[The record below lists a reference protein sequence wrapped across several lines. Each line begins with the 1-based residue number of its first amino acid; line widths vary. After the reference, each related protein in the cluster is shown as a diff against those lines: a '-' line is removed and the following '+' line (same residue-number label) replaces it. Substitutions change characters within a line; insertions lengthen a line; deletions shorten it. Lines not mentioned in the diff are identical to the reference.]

1 MDDEQRYA
9 AASSKDARFDGVF
22 FCAVRTTGIYCRPS
36 CPAITPK
43 RANVVFYPTAAAAQQ
58 SGFRACKRC
67 RPDASPGSP
76 EWNVRSDVA
85 GRAMRLIADGVVD
98 RAGVGGLASSLGYS
112 SRQVGR
118 LLTAE
123 VGAGPLALA
132 RAQRAR
138 TARILVE
145 TTALPMGDIAFAAGF
160 ASIRQFNATML
171 EVYDTPPSVLRERA
185 MRRGGSARAR
195 ARTGAR
201 RGATG
206 LAGTAGLTGTAA
218 LTGTADLTSTAGL
231 AGTAGL
237 TSTAGLAGT
246 AGDAVAD
253 DGGATGVLHLRLP
266 FRPPIDLSRMFGFL
280 AARAI
285 PGIEV
290 ASPDEYKRT
299 VSLPNGIG
307 VLSLRSVP
315 GASWVDCS
323 LALSDL
329 RDVTAAVQRCRRL
342 LDLDADPW
350 AISGFFTDDPV
361 IGPLAADCPGRR
373 AVGAVDGSEIAIR
386 AVLGQQVSVAA
397 ARRLGA
403 RLVALCGTPLA
414 GSIDAAGLAGGLS
427 VAGGPGPGAAGGA
440 LTHVFPDVATIA
452 GLAPADLPM
461 PLARGRALVTL
472 ASALASGAIS
482 LDPGADR
489 EEVGARLLA
498 LPGIGPWTAGYIR
511 MRGLSDPDVFLP
523 GDVGVMRALRQ
534 LTAGEADA
542 VRLGADGPDAVRLGW
557 RPWCSYAT
565 HHLWATL
572 ESASS
577 RTAATR
583 DDDIAV

>member
-1 MDDEQRYA
+1 MDDDQRYT

-22 FCAVRTTGIYCRPS
+22 FCAVRTTRVYCRPS

-43 RANVVFYPTAAAAQQ
+43 RANVMFYPTAAAAQQ
-58 SGFRACKRC
+58 AGYRACKRC

-123 VGAGPLALA
+123 VGAGPLSLA

-138 TARILVE
+138 TARILIE

-160 ASIRQFNATML
+160 TSIRQFNATML

-185 MRRGGSARAR
+185 VRRDQSARGR
-195 ARTGAR
+195 ART
-201 RGATG
+201 
-206 LAGTAGLTGTAA
+206 
-218 LTGTADLTSTAGL
+218 
-231 AGTAGL
+231 
-237 TSTAGLAGT
+237 
-246 AGDAVAD
+246 D
-253 DGGATGVLHLRLP
+253 DGGATGVLRLRLP
-266 FRPPIDLSRMFGFL
+266 FRPPIDARRVFGFL

-285 PGIEV
+285 PGVEV
-290 ASPDEYKRT
+290 ASPEEYSRT
-299 VSLPNGIG
+299 VALPNGSG
-307 VLSLRSVP
+307 VLSLRPVP

-342 LDLDADPW
+342 LDLDADPC
-350 AISGFFTDDPV
+350 AISGFFAGDPV
-361 IGPLAADCPGRR
+361 IGPLAAGCPGRR
-373 AVGAVDGSEIAIR
+373 AVGAVDGDEIAIR

-403 RLVALCGTPLA
+403 RLVALCG
-414 GSIDAAGLAGGLS
+414 AAL
-427 VAGGPGPGAAGGA
+427 PGAVEPGADGGA
-440 LTHVFPDVATIA
+440 LTHVFPDAATIA
-452 GLAPADLPM
+452 GLDPASLPM

-472 ASALASGAIS
+472 ASALASGAIR

-489 EEVGARLLA
+489 EETGARLLT

-511 MRGLSDPDVFLP
+511 MRALSDPDMLLP
-523 GDVGVMRALRQ
+523 GDVGVMRAFRQ
-534 LTAGEADA
+534 LAAGDVDA
-542 VRLGADGPDAVRLGW
+542 VSERW
-557 RPWCSYAT
+557 RPWRSYAT
-565 HHLWATL
+565 HQLWATL
-572 ESASS
+572 ESAPA
-577 RTAATR
+577 RAAGAR
-583 DDDIAV
+583 SDDLAVSK